1 MDNHIHIE
9 QLEDGSDH
17 SSYSSNRSKDS
28 IEIDRVI
35 DTNRHNRHSSTST
48 LVGGSTSPHQHY
60 PYSSKLNRPPFAVD
74 IKTTMAKRRRRG
86 NSPSGKDDRSSIY
99 RFFHSETGRLVCAFI
114 YFFVVCIGMAFCNQ
128 LSDNRWVETDYTK
141 ILLKDRG
148 FDVIAAQADIQP
160 ANTFV
165 MTSVVFTVLGIGLIC
180 PNWTTRAMVVR
191 RIMWIIGTLSAYRAL
206 TLSVT
211 TLPTPKAECN
221 PTLKTGFWD
230 MFMVSL
236 QMIPGTVEACTDDIF
251 SGHTVFMV
259 TCAIQWRLYCKNKW
273 ITYFAYLYISIG
285 LYFVVATRLHYTVDV
300 VLAVFITYA
309 IWSIYINMIEVV
321 MEEEYFGVKSHHE
334 KYVAFDNS
342 IAEYEF
348 SQEDL
353 ECAETKGDDETSTT
367 STLNLTF
374 TQRRRQLE
382 HTLNGLRG
390 PRIGYGRGEY
400 DRVAFVP
407 MQFNLWL
414 KNIIRWCDGLDLRMK
429 PQTRSSTTSVSR
441 WDELVVRYRARKVE
455 ESTDDF
461 QSSSRI
467 YRRSDWEQEDDM
479 SYEYETRRKMVE
491 VSQSG
496 QGRWHPLRPN
506 STSSRT
512 LSSNSREDKPEKT
525 EHNRD
530 RAAADSTQWPKKME
544 SYPGG
549 SINRS
554 EPNIAQTLQQPKV
567 EQGFEEVNPDSQHYH
582 EDGARH
588 ERYREVTMKYLAAY
602 LLLTIGGNAS
612 PSAANITDLLATVGI
627 EAESERIESL
637 ISQLSGKDINELIAE
652 GTSKLASV
660 PAGGASAAAAA
671 PAGGAAASE
680 AKAEEKKEEPKE
692 ESDDDMGFGLFD

>member
-1 MDNHIHIE
+1 
-9 QLEDGSDH
+9 
-17 SSYSSNRSKDS
+17 
-28 IEIDRVI
+28 
-35 DTNRHNRHSSTST
+35 
-48 LVGGSTSPHQHY
+48 
-60 PYSSKLNRPPFAVD
+60 
-74 IKTTMAKRRRRG
+74 
-86 NSPSGKDDRSSIY
+86 
-99 RFFHSETGRLVCAFI
+99 
-114 YFFVVCIGMAFCNQ
+114 MAFCNQ

-148 FDVIAAQADIQP
+148 FDVIPAQADIQP

-251 SGHTVFMV
+251 SGHTVF
-259 TCAIQWRLYCKNKW
+259 I
-273 ITYFAYLYISIG
+273 IG

-348 SQEDL
+348 SQEEL
-353 ECAETKGDDETSTT
+353 ECAETEGDDETSTT
-367 STLNLTF
+367 STLNSTF

-400 DRVAFVP
+400 DRVVFVP

-512 LSSNSREDKPEKT
+512 RSSNSREDKPEKT
-525 EHNRD
+525 EHNRKMNILKIGLIVLVNLILLIKVVEVIRN

-554 EPNIAQTLQQPKV
+554 EPNITQTLQQPKV
-567 EQGFEEVNPDSQHYH
+567 EQGFEEVNPDTQHYH

-588 ERYREVTMKYLAAY
+588 ERYHEGNHRGGRYRE
-602 LLLTIGGNAS
+602 GRNHG
-612 PSAANITDLLATVGI
+612 D
-627 EAESERIESL
+627 RHH
-637 ISQLSGKDINELIAE
+637 E
-652 GTSKLASV
+652 GRRHRGYHKEHRGDRDWE
-660 PAGGASAAAAA
+660 PEGAI
-671 PAGGAAASE
+671 
-680 AKAEEKKEEPKE
+680 
-692 ESDDDMGFGLFD
+692 